1 MARTP
6 HISELTLDVMY
17 PDKFLKAAHLQGHT
31 PTVRIE
37 SIKVDLVPMSGG
49 KKAQATV
56 MSFKGKSKEFI
67 VNKTNAYA
75 IAVLLGSNR
84 PADWIGRRIQLVT
97 DLEDDRKT
105 RSEVP
110 CIRILGSPDAS
121 PEQAAAY
128 KRAWRGQRKGGAL
141 CSRLKVE
148 VQRMLTKGAVAPVEP
163 APEPEPEEEPEP
175 AEGAIPPED
184 DWSDDGEEATED
196 PDTGDEPREPSDETE
211 AEQTGEGVEI

>member
-1 MARTP
+1 MGRIP

-56 MSFKGKSKEFI
+56 MTFKGKQKEFI

-84 PADWIGRRIQLVT
+84 PASWIGKRIQLT
-97 DLEDDRKT
+97 ADIEDDRKT
-105 RSEVP
+105 RTEVP
-110 CIRILGSPDAS
+110 CIRILGSPDAT
-121 PEQAAAY
+121 PEQAAEY
-128 KRAWRGQRKGGAL
+128 RQCWRGARKGGAL
-141 CSRLKVE
+141 CSRLKMA
-148 VQRMLTKGAVAPVEP
+148 VQRMLTAGKIAPVEP
-163 APEPEPEEEPEP
+163 APEIALEDDGEDPDL
-175 AEGAIPPED
+175 GAIPPED
-184 DWSDDGEEATED
+184 DWSDESTAETE
-196 PDTGDEPREPSDETE
+196 PAPKPEPELTESAPTREP
-211 AEQTGEGVEI
+211 GEDDI